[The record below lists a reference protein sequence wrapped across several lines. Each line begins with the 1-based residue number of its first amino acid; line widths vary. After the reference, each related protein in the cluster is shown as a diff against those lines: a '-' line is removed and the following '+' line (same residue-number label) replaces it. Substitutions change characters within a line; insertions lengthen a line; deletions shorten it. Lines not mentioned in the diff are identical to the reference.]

1 MMPTVDTL
9 LYVCSVY
16 LHNVVTT
23 VKPSN
28 REATIKLLED
38 AIRLWHHLAHT
49 YIVHELILFEFGRL

>member
-38 AIRLWHHLAHT
+38 AIRL
-49 YIVHELILFEFGRL
+49 